1 MIQIFNDEKKAWD
14 SRDIRTDENEKI
26 ELMKKKSWDRKDIC

>member
-1 MIQIFNDEKKAWD
+1 MKRKHEIVEW
-14 SRDIRTDENEKI
+14 DIRTDENEKF